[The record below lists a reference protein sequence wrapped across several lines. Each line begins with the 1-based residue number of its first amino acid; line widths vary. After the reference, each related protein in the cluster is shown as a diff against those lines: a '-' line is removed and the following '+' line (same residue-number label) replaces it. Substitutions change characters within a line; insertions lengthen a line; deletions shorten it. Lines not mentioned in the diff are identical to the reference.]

1 MDKIILYVPAS
12 IENVHFVSDVTES
25 FAKSRIEFGSKEQ
38 ETDFMNDIKL
48 IMYEL
53 FSNCVLHG
61 YADNIKVTYGLEDE
75 HISIEMELKG
85 KGFMI
90 KPVKG
95 AGSEEIDNY
104 YPPYSVKIQ
113 GKEFILYNDPEN
125 QVLCKVLGPK
135 ELFFSHK
142 KVNSEEDS
150 IENIPEH
157 YGILLITSLSKHF
170 SYKRTNEGVDIFLL
184 KKSVKDFI

>member
-1 MDKIILYVPAS
+1 MDKIVLYVPSS

-25 FAKSRIEFGSKEQ
+25 FARSIITFGSKKQ
-38 ETDFMNDIKL
+38 EMGFMNDVKL

-61 YADNIKVTYGLEDE
+61 YTDNIKITYGLEDE
-75 HISIEMELKG
+75 HMIIEMEMKG

-90 KPVKG
+90 KPVKSNDG
-95 AGSEEIDNY
+95 GDIDNY
-104 YPPYSVKIQ
+104 YPPYPKQIHE
-113 GKEFILYNDPEN
+113 KEFILYNDPEN
-125 QVLCKVLGPK
+125 QVLCKVLGEE
-135 ELFFSHK
+135 ELFFSYK
-142 KVNSEEDS
+142 KSVSDDDS
-150 IENIPEH
+150 LDNVPEH

-170 SYKRTNEGVDIFLL
+170 SYKRTKDGVDTFLL

>member
-1 MDKIILYVPAS
+1 MDKIVLYVPSS

-25 FAKSRIEFGSKEQ
+25 FARSIIPFGSKQQ
-38 ETDFMNDIKL
+38 EIGFMNDVKL

-61 YADNIKVTYGLEDE
+61 YTDNIKVTYGLEDE
-75 HISIEMELKG
+75 HMIIEMEMKG

-90 KPVKG
+90 KPVKSNDG
-95 AGSEEIDNY
+95 GKIDNY
-104 YPPYSVKIQ
+104 YPPYPKLIYE
-113 GKEFILYNDPEN
+113 KEFVLYNDPEN
-125 QVLCKVLGPK
+125 QVLCKVLGED
-135 ELFFSHK
+135 ELFFSYK
-142 KVNSEEDS
+142 KIASDDDS
-150 IENIPEH
+150 IDNIPEH

-170 SYKRTNEGVDIFLL
+170 SYKRTKDGLDTFLL

>member
-1 MDKIILYVPAS
+1 MDKIVLYVPSS

-25 FAKSRIEFGSKEQ
+25 FARSIITFGSKKQ
-38 ETDFMNDIKL
+38 EMGFMNDVKL

-61 YADNIKVTYGLEDE
+61 YTDNIKITYGLEDE
-75 HISIEMELKG
+75 HMIIEMEMKG

-90 KPVKG
+90 KPVKSNDG
-95 AGSEEIDNY
+95 GDIDNY
-104 YPPYSVKIQ
+104 YPPYPKNIHE
-113 GKEFILYNDPEN
+113 KEFILYNDPEN
-125 QVLCKVLGPK
+125 QVLCKVLGEE
-135 ELFFSHK
+135 ELFFSYK
-142 KVNSEEDS
+142 KSASDDDS
-150 IENIPEH
+150 LENIPEH

-170 SYKRTNEGVDIFLL
+170 SYKRTKDGVDTFLL

>member
-1 MDKIILYVPAS
+1 MDKIVLYVPSS

-25 FAKSRIEFGSKEQ
+25 FARSIITFGSKKQ
-38 ETDFMNDIKL
+38 EMGFMNDVKL

-61 YADNIKVTYGLEDE
+61 YTDNIKITYGLEDE
-75 HISIEMELKG
+75 HMIIEMEMKG

-90 KPVKG
+90 KPVKSNDG
-95 AGSEEIDNY
+95 GDIDNY
-104 YPPYSVKIQ
+104 YPPYPKNIHE
-113 GKEFILYNDPEN
+113 KEFILYNDPEN
-125 QVLCKVLGPK
+125 QVLCKVLGEE
-135 ELFFSHK
+135 ELFFNYK
-142 KVNSEEDS
+142 KVASDDDS
-150 IENIPEH
+150 LDNIPEH

-170 SYKRTNEGVDIFLL
+170 SYKRTKEGVDTFLL

>member
-1 MDKIILYVPAS
+1 MDKIVLYVPSS

-25 FAKSRIEFGSKEQ
+25 FARSIITFGSKKQ
-38 ETDFMNDIKL
+38 EMGFMNDVKL

-61 YADNIKVTYGLEDE
+61 YTDNIKITYGLEDE
-75 HISIEMELKG
+75 HMIIEMEMKG

-90 KPVKG
+90 KPVKSNDG
-95 AGSEEIDNY
+95 GDIDNY
-104 YPPYSVKIQ
+104 YPPYPKNIHE
-113 GKEFILYNDPEN
+113 KEFILYNDPEN
-125 QVLCKVLGPK
+125 QVLCKVLGEE
-135 ELFFSHK
+135 ELFFNYK
-142 KVNSEEDS
+142 KIASDDDS
-150 IENIPEH
+150 LDNIPEH

-170 SYKRTNEGVDIFLL
+170 SYKRTKEGVDTFLL